1 MPTLISQLRAALG
14 RESVLSTPSELTVYD
29 CDAFTIERHRPAA
42 VVLPRSVKQVAEV
55 VQLCQQYGVPVIA
68 RGAGTSLAGG
78 CLPLAR
84 AEATGTG
91 GNGRPTDQGNGCP
104 AKQQV
109 DGGVVVMLTRMNK
122 ILDVDL
128 RNRMAVV
135 EAGVPN
141 LRLTQALAGS
151 GFHFAPDPSSQGA
164 STIGGNV
171 ATNAGGP
178 HTLKYG
184 VTVNHVLGLECVL
197 GDGSIVQLG
206 PVDDPAA
213 LDLIGILVG
222 SEGTLAIVTKVWVRL
237 TPNPQDH
244 RAMRAIF
251 ESVEEASNAVS
262 QIIAAGIIPAAMELM
277 DQGILAAVE
286 EAFQFGFPPDA
297 GAVLVIEVDGP
308 AAGLDQQQEQIVEFC
323 RRFGAREVLHA
334 ASAQER
340 ELLWKCRKLAV
351 GATGRLSPSYTIQDG
366 VVPRSRLPQII
377 RRTAEIGQKYQIRI
391 VNVAHA
397 GDGNIHPI
405 LLFDERDRE
414 QVERALA
421 AGREILMECIAAGGS
436 ITAEHGVGVEKIGLM
451 DRLFASSDLD
461 AMRNVRQAF
470 DPTGQLN
477 PGKLI
482 PGKVGARG

>member
-1 MPTLISQLRAALG
+1 MYSPLISDLRATLG
-14 RESVLSTPSELTVYD
+14 RENVLSAPSELAVYD
-29 CDAFTIERHRPAA
+29 CDAFTIERRRPDA
-42 VVLPRSVKQVAEV
+42 VVLPCSTRQVAEV
-55 VQLCQQYGVPVIA
+55 VGLCQRHGVPVIA

-78 CLPLAR
+78 CLPL
-84 AEATGTG
+84 T
-91 GNGRPTDQGNGCP
+91 
-104 AKQQV
+104 
-109 DGGVVVMLTRMNK
+109 GGVVVMLSRMNK
-122 ILDVDL
+122 IVQIDL

-141 LRLTQALAGS
+141 LRLTQALAGT
-151 GFHFAPDPSSQGA
+151 GYHFAPDPSSQGA

-184 VTVNHVLGLECVL
+184 VTVNHVLGVEAVL
-197 GDGSIVQLG
+197 SDGSIIQLG
-206 PVDDPAA
+206 PVDGAA
-213 LDLIGILVG
+213 GLDLIGLLVG

-237 TPNPQDH
+237 TPNPEHH

-251 ESVEEASNAVS
+251 NSVDDAGNAVS

-286 EAFQFGFPPDA
+286 EAYQFGFPPDA

-308 AAGLDQQQEQIVEFC
+308 DAGLDGQQELIVSFC
-323 RRFGAREVLHA
+323 KRFGAREVLQA
-334 ASAQER
+334 SSAQER
-340 ELLWKCRKLAV
+340 ELLWKCRKSAV

-366 VVPRSRLPQII
+366 VVPRTRLPHII

-405 LLFDERDRE
+405 LLFDERNRE
-414 QVERALA
+414 EVERAVA
-421 AGREILMECIAAGGS
+421 AGREILEECIACGGS
-436 ITAEHGVGVEKIGLM
+436 ITAEHGIGVEKIGLM
-451 DRLFASSDLD
+451 DRLFAPADLE
-461 AMRNVRQAF
+461 AMRRVRQAF
-470 DPTGQLN
+470 DPTGRLN

-482 PGKVGARG
+482 PQ

>member
-1 MPTLISQLRAALG
+1 MLSPLISDLRATLG
-14 RESVLSTPSELTVYD
+14 RENVLSAPSELVVYD
-29 CDAFTIERHRPAA
+29 CDAFTIERHRPTA
-42 VVLPRSVKQVAEV
+42 VVLPRSTQQVAAV
-55 VQLCQQYGVPVIA
+55 VKLCQRHGVSVIA

-78 CLPLAR
+78 CLPLA
-84 AEATGTG
+84 GTDEPG
-91 GNGRPTDQGNGCP
+91 ILPCAGADKVCS
-104 AKQQV
+104 AKQPSS
-109 DGGVVVMLTRMNK
+109 GGVVVMLTRMNQVVQ
-122 ILDVDL
+122 VDL

-141 LRLTQALAGS
+141 LRLTQAIGAAGY
-151 GFHFAPDPSSQGA
+151 HFAPDPSSQGA

-184 VTVNHVLGLECVL
+184 VTVNHVLGLEAVL
-197 GDGSIVQLG
+197 SDGSIIQLG
-206 PVDDPAA
+206 PVDNPAG
-213 LDLIGILVG
+213 LDLMGVLVG

-237 TPNPQDH
+237 TPNPQQH

-251 ESVEEASNAVS
+251 DSVEEASNAVS
-262 QIIAAGIIPAAMELM
+262 QIVAAGIVPAAMELM

-308 AAGLDQQQEQIVEFC
+308 AAGLDRQQEQIVEFC
-323 RRFGAREVLHA
+323 QRFGAREVLQA

-366 VVPRSRLPQII
+366 VVPRSRLPHII
-377 RRTAEIGQKYQIRI
+377 RRTAEIGRKHQIRI

-405 LLFDERDRE
+405 LLFDERDRG
-414 QVERALA
+414 QVERAVA
-421 AGREILMECIAAGGS
+421 AGREILEECIACGGS
-436 ITAEHGVGVEKIGLM
+436 ITAEHGIGVEKIGLM
-451 DRLFASSDLD
+451 ERLFAPSDLE
-461 AMRNVRQAF
+461 AMRHVRQAF
-470 DPTGQLN
+470 DPSGQFN

-482 PGKVGARG
+482 PA